1 MIINTIKQTGI
12 ILQSDDNR
20 LCPQYSENLQMRV
33 IYDDTYNGWS
43 VKWDA
48 IGCKQKKRIPLEYD
62 VDSQCI
68 ILNKDC
74 FIDEY
79 LYLAC
84 AFVKDGMVV
93 NTEPIELHVPQS
105 INHNLDT
112 LPKYPGLYDE
122 MNELF
127 KQIFS
132 NEYKR
137 PLDELFEKNEV
148 LQDNITKTEEVVNN
162 TLSAVNEAIEQSS
175 SAAQNANTATSA
187 ASDAAQA
194 ASSAANRANDAASDA
209 SSAAQSASNI
219 ASEVERKL
227 QAGEFIGETGPIGP
241 VGPKGE
247 DGATGLTGPK
257 GDPGSRILYGSGA
270 PSSSVGNIGD
280 WYYDT
285 GSELWDVYYKSGVN
299 TWTKIGQIKSDV
311 SSEFQKRSVSNEN
324 LLINGDFQVWQRGTT
339 VDAGKRSGFAPD
351 RWYMSRNE
359 SVRLKTTVKSIDGLC
374 VTFTSPAVSGDNI
387 QFDYLM
393 PTGGFRKIAGRT
405 VTLSYD
411 GTNTTGDIKVR
422 VRVKNGDNFTEVVPK
437 TEATSITFKSPKCND
452 NDMLDIVVYVQNTA
466 TVHYVKLEPGGVA
479 TTNVPR
485 YYSEELMECMRFYQR
500 LTYSYSAHCSTLN
513 SSLQD
518 TLFLKM
524 PMRTTPTITSLTSI
538 PNNDSINVRSI
549 NYSYLPGG
557 TLRFSVEASATGFV
571 RVYNVTIEL
580 ESELI

>member
-33 IYDDTYNGWS
+33 IYDGTYNGWS

-122 MNELF
+122 MNDLF

-148 LQDNITKTEEVVNN
+148 LQDNITKTEEAVNN
-162 TLSAVNEAIEQSS
+162 TLSAVNGAIEQSAA
-175 SAAQNANTATSA
+175 AAQNANTAASA
-187 ASDAAQA
+187 ANDATQA
-194 ASSAANRANDAASDA
+194 ASSAANRANTAASNA
-209 SSAAQSASNI
+209 SSAAQNANDI

-227 QAGEFIGETGPIGP
+227 QAGEFIGETGP

-247 DGATGLTGPK
+247 DGTTGPTGPK

-270 PSSSVGNIGD
+270 PSPSVGNIGD

-285 GSELWDVYYKSGVN
+285 GSVLWDVYFKSSTVQ
-299 TWTKIGQIKSDV
+299 WTKMGQLKSE
-311 SSEFQKRSVSNEN
+311 SPAPNPN
-324 LLINGDFQVWQRGTT
+324 LIINGDFRVWQRGTT
-339 VDAGKRSGFAPD
+339 VDAGKRSGFAAD

-359 SVRLKTTVKSIDGLC
+359 SVRLKTTIKQNNGLC
-374 VTFTSPAVSGDNI
+374 VTFTSTPASGENV
-387 QFDYLM
+387 QFDYLV
-393 PTGGFRKIAGRT
+393 PQETAKEIAGKT
-405 VTLSYD
+405 VTLSYA
-411 GTNTTGDIKVR
+411 GTGDIKVR
-422 VRVKNGDNFTEVVPK
+422 VRVKNGNNYTDVV
-437 TEATSITFKSPKCND
+437 TITDDTAVTLEAPVCGEND
-452 NDMLDIVVYVQNTA
+452 ILDIAVYTYSTA

-500 LTYSYSAHCSTLN
+500 LTYCYSTTHESNT
-513 SSLQD
+513 SLHD

-524 PMRTTPTITSLTSI
+524 PMRTTPTIKPLSSTFHQDT
-538 PNNDSINVRSI
+538 INVNKI
-549 NYSYLPGG
+549 TYQYLEGG
-557 TLRFSVEASATGFV
+557 ALRFCPERKAAGFI
-571 RVYNVTIEL
+571 RVYNETIEI
-580 ESELI
+580 EAELI